1 MQMFGKGISLN
12 KLFYWSTIHSRPVNK
27 EELFNLRHTSLWNV
41 IERAFGILKQWF
53 QIFHFPTNYNIDVQA
68 QIPAALCA
76 VHNFIHNYNKNVC
89 NNDGYSDE
97 LYLQDD
103 DIPIIQSSGMRD
115 VNDEVKVMWDSIATA
130 MWNDYQAILVSQ
142 ADIDEDA
149 DSISSDTNKTVNL

>member
-1 MQMFGKGISLN
+1 M
-12 KLFYWSTIHSRPVNK
+12 
-27 EELFNLRHTSLWNV
+27 
-41 IERAFGILKQWF
+41 
-53 QIFHFPTNYNIDVQA
+53 
-68 QIPAALCA
+68 
-76 VHNFIHNYNKNVC
+76 HNFIHNYNKNVC
-89 NNDGYSDE
+89 DNDDYSDE

-149 DSISSDTNKTVNL
+149 DSISSDTNETVNL